1 MKKITFII
9 ISLILILGLV
19 LVSCNGKNT
28 TGSQTGDPTQSTDP
42 TKIPVKETTTA
53 KIVGLKGPTSMGMV
67 RMFAEIASLSD
78 YVGVEFDVV
87 TSPET
92 ITAGL
97 LNGEIDIAAIPTNLA
112 AILFNKTEGGITM
125 LGVNTLGVIHIVAD
139 KSLEITSLEDLRGK
153 TIGAT
158 GKGSVPE
165 FVLNYI
171 LEKNGLIPGEDVI
184 IEYRT
189 DHSELAALV
198 ELGEVD
204 IAMLPQP
211 FVTIVTQK
219 NDGIELAID
228 LNEEWNKVAPEGSI
242 LPMGCL
248 VARTEFAQTYISEL
262 MQFLVTYN
270 DSVNWVNAN
279 PDDAAELIVRYDIL
293 PTVEI
298 AKAAIPNSNIRY
310 IYSVNAME
318 MLNNFY
324 EILYEYE
331 PKSIGGAIPGDDFYL
346 NSGN

>member
-1 MKKITFII
+1 MKKTTLLI
-9 ISLILILGLV
+9 ISMILVLGL
-19 LVSCNGKNT
+19 LFGSCAGNNVT
-28 TGSQTGDPTQSTDP
+28 ESETPDPTQSDNP
-42 TKIPVKETTTA
+42 SKAPEKENTIA
-53 KIVGLKGPTSMGMV
+53 NIVGLKGPTSMGMV
-67 RMFAEIASLSD
+67 RLFAEILSLSD

-87 TSPET
+87 TSPEV

-112 AILFNKTEGGITM
+112 AIIFNKTEGDIIM

-139 KSLEITSLEDLRGK
+139 KSLEIDSIEDLRGK

-165 FVLNYI
+165 YVLNYI
-171 LEKNGLIPGEDVI
+171 LEKNGLVPGTDVN

-189 DHSELAALV
+189 DHSELATLV

-219 NDGIELAID
+219 NEQVELAID
-228 LNEEWNKVAPEGSI
+228 LNNEWNKVAPEGSV

-248 VARTEFAQTYISEL
+248 VARTDFFETYTSEV
-262 MQFLVTYN
+262 MQLLVAYN
-270 DSVNWVNAN
+270 DSVNWVNSY
-279 PDDAAELIVRYDIL
+279 PEEAADLIVEYEIL

-298 AKAAIPNSNIRY
+298 AIAAIPESNIRY
-310 IYSVNAME
+310 IFSQNSKDL
-318 MLNNFY
+318 LNNFF

-331 PKSIGGAIPGDDFYL
+331 PKSIGGAIPGDEFYI
-346 NSGN
+346 N